1 MLLRKP
7 SKEIKIEDDCILKVS
22 NSYFDKIYK
31 RFSIF
36 PTFLS
41 DGSIIW
47 FEYFY
52 SFYIFKMNEF
62 DKLDVKEYKVN
73 ENEIEKYKNLLVD
86 RIIY

>member
-1 MLLRKP
+1 MILRKP
-7 SKEIKIEDDCILKVS
+7 SKQVIIEDDCILKVS

-36 PTFLS
+36 PTKLS

-47 FEYFY
+47 LEGFY

-62 DKLDVKEYKVN
+62 DKLDVKDYKVN
-73 ENEIEKYKNLLVD
+73 ENEIEKFKNLLVD
-86 RIIY
+86 RVIY